1 MLKEVVTTAAN
12 HNCGAKADRDG
23 RYRRSGTVALPAVLG
38 RLAEQLGLQCEDVVE
53 HAIDSPALEPM
64 VRDHPS
70 ALEVLSQGC
79 PKWAVDSRLATDLSL
94 LEQLQATIQ
103 RKLP

>member
-1 MLKEVVTTAAN
+1 
-12 HNCGAKADRDG
+12 
-23 RYRRSGTVALPAVLG
+23 
-38 RLAEQLGLQCEDVVE
+38 
-53 HAIDSPALEPM
+53 M